1 MRDLLRLHDNRAEP
15 HPETGPGAFRRRHRL
30 VIAPVFTA
38 SVQARIRSL
47 LAPGL
52 IFCCMAHPTAAIA
65 AGEAGACARN
75 LAQLRQLAGDPAL
88 PMRWKEVSM
97 SDGKPL
103 EISITE
109 RDGSLFL
116 EFIKL
121 HEGLWAQGKA
131 RICRSDAG
139 GDAQLQPAGFHLG
152 PAAHW
157 ILRSSFDRGASL
169 NISWPA
175 VGEMRISTPGW
186 TGTFAASA
194 H

>member
-1 MRDLLRLHDNRAEP
+1 MTIAPSRIPRQR
-15 HPETGPGAFRRRHRL
+15 PGAFRRRHQL
-30 VIAPVFTA
+30 VIAPVFTR
-38 SVQARIRSL
+38 SMQARVRSL
-47 LAPGL
+47 LACGL
-52 IFCCMAHPTAAIA
+52 ACCCMAHPTGAFA
-65 AGEAGACARN
+65 AGEAGACARS
-75 LAQLRQLAGDPAL
+75 LAQLRQLAGHPAL
-88 PMRWKEVSM
+88 PMQWREISM

-116 EFIKL
+116 EFIKS

-131 RICRSDAG
+131 SICRSDAG
-139 GDAQLQPAGFHLG
+139 GEAQLQPAGFRLG

-169 NISWPA
+169 NISWPSA
-175 VGEMRISTPGW
+175 GEMRISTPGW
-186 TGTFAASA
+186 TGTFAARA